1 MTGKVFVSY
10 RRDDSAGHAGR
21 VHDRLQL
28 EFGRDVLFMDV
39 DAVPLGM
46 NFIKIL
52 HEEVAKCDVLLA
64 VIGPNWLDLRDKE
77 GNRRLDDPHDYVR
90 IEIAAALQR
99 DIPVIPVLLDGAEI
113 PRIDQLPKDIE
124 ELALRNGL
132 YVRHTSFQGDMDRL
146 IAGLRTPLGQLDAPP
161 VPATRRSSTQERARV
176 VTAERSRPRP
186 AAIAFGGAIVLAGA
200 IVGLVY
206 IKRLPVSSSLP
217 PIAPMQS
224 LPQSPRQLLG
234 TPTPQTAQLPAVE
247 VQPSPQATPNPAG
260 AAQPLPQTGQL
271 PAAPVQP
278 SLPVAQQPSAE
289 TQAVP
294 QTAQFPAVKVEPSPQ
309 ATPNPA
315 GAAQPLPQTGQLP
328 AAPVQPSLPVAQQPS
343 AETQAVPQI
352 AQFPN
357 ASIPPA
363 LKSVQPPFEPL
374 SSSRELALQPR
385 DSFKE
390 CDGCPEMVV
399 VPAGAFTMGSPEN
412 EHDRMSDESP
422 QHVVTFARP
431 FAAGK
436 FEITVDQFAV
446 FVKEAAYDA
455 GSKCLT
461 LEEGKSAVR
470 EGRSWRDPGYPQTG
484 SHPAACV
491 SWNDAKAY
499 LGWLT
504 KKAGKQYRLLT
515 EAEWEYAA
523 RATTTPGSTSRY
535 TFGDDDSAMCRQGN
549 VVDKTAREIIPG
561 AGTWTIFPCSDGY
574 AYAAPVGTF
583 ATNAFGL
590 YDVHGNVW
598 EWTEDCYNVSY
609 NGAPADG
616 SPWNVGDCDHRVVRG
631 GMWGSSPANVRLAR
645 RFKDPS
651 NTRSQDI
658 GFRVARTMEP

>member
-77 GNRRLDDPHDYVR
+77 GNRRLDNPHDYVR

-113 PRIDQLPKDIE
+113 PRSDQLPKDIE

-132 YVRHTSFQGDMDRL
+132 YVRHTSFHGDMDRL
-146 IAGLRTPLGQLDAPP
+146 IEGLQTPLGQLDAPP
-161 VPATRRSSTQERARV
+161 GPAARRSSTQERARFD
-176 VTAERSRPRP
+176 TAERTVAAGAAEPEHGATASKPRLRL
-186 AAIAFGGAIVLAGA
+186 AAIAFGGAIALAGT
-200 IVGLVY
+200 IFGLVY
-206 IKRLPVSSSLP
+206 IKAPTVLSPQP

-224 LPQSPRQLLG
+224 LPPSPRQLLG
-234 TPTPQTAQLPAVE
+234 TPTPQTAQLPTAEVE
-247 VQPSPQATPNPAG
+247 PSPQASPKPTGPV
-260 AAQPLPQTGQL
+260 QPLPQIGQL

-278 SLPVAQQPSAE
+278 SLPVVQQPSAE

-294 QTAQFPAVKVEPSPQ
+294 PTAQFPGAS
-309 ATPNPA
+309 TPTP
-315 GAAQPLPQTGQLP
+315 
-328 AAPVQPSLPVAQQPS
+328 
-343 AETQAVPQI
+343 
-352 AQFPN
+352 
-357 ASIPPA
+357 
-363 LKSVQPPFEPL
+363 LKSAQPPFESL
-374 SSSRELALQPR
+374 SSSRARALQPR

-412 EHDRMSDESP
+412 EHDRFSDESP

-446 FVKEAAYDA
+446 FVKETAYDV

-504 KKAGKQYRLLT
+504 EKAGKQYRLLT

-549 VVDKTAREIIPG
+549 VVDKTARETIPG

-598 EWTEDCYNVSY
+598 EWTEDCYNISY

-645 RFKDPS
+645 RFKNPN